1 MTMTPALQRLLDAE
15 AGFAP
20 GFGAGLAN
28 HRPMAL
34 HALARLGADDARLEA
49 FARRYE
55 PRLAAAEPPQPWPAG
70 MAWADRLGQPEA
82 WPLYRDLFAQ
92 WLYHESPGEMLP
104 QVLPRLML
112 GAGGAGF
119 HGLILTAHA
128 VAAGHRAELRDALA
142 AWAACWLPLGQA
154 QPDAR
159 PTTDDPEVLL
169 RKLPAVGAGSG
180 LIVDGLRAAA
190 QARGFDALC
199 ARLALGPGTL
209 PQLARLAAK
218 AYAASGNFAVLHLVT
233 SALAMHEL
241 MRFLDPEEPE
251 KAQAAL
257 AAYWRAFAAT
267 VSSAGIV
274 PLPPLSP
281 PPWAQLVQAACASD
295 DDHAIKRVDACVQ
308 WHAVD
313 PDGPWQAAAAR
324 ALAG

>member
-20 GFGAGLAN
+20 EFGGGLAN

-49 FARRYE
+49 FARQYE
-55 PRLAAAEPPQPWPAG
+55 PRLAPAPPPQPWPAG

-82 WPLYRDLFAQ
+82 WPPYRDLFAQ
-92 WLYHESPGEMLP
+92 WLLHELPEEMLP

-112 GAGGAGF
+112 GVGGAGF
-119 HGLILTAHA
+119 HGLIRTAHA

-142 AWAACWLPLGQA
+142 AWAACWLPLGQGL
-154 QPDAR
+154 PGAR
-159 PTTDDPEVLL
+159 PRTDDPEPLL
-169 RKLPAVGAGSG
+169 RQLAVVRAGGG

-199 ARLALGPGTL
+199 ARLATGPGTL

-241 MRFLDPEEPE
+241 LRWLDPGEPE
-251 KAQAAL
+251 QAQAAL

-274 PLPPLSP
+274 PLPPLVP
-281 PPWAQLVQAACASD
+281 PPWEQLVQAACASD
-295 DDHAIKRVDACVQ
+295 DDHAIKLVDACVQ
-308 WHAVD
+308 WHAID
-313 PDGPWQAAAAR
+313 PAGPWQAAAAR

>member
-20 GFGAGLAN
+20 EFGSGLAN

-49 FARRYE
+49 FARLYE
-55 PRLAAAEPPQPWPAG
+55 PRLAAAPAPQPWPLG
-70 MAWADRLGQPEA
+70 TAWAERLGQPEA
-82 WPLYRDLFAQ
+82 WPVYRDLFAQ
-92 WLYHESPGEMLP
+92 WLYDESPGEMLP

-119 HGLILTAHA
+119 HGLIRTAHA
-128 VAAGHRAELRDALA
+128 VASRHRAELRDALA

-154 QPDAR
+154 LPDAR
-159 PTTDDPEVLL
+159 PRTGDPEVLL
-169 RKLPAVGAGSG
+169 RQLPRVRAGG

-199 ARLALGPGTL
+199 ARLAQGPDTL
-209 PQLARLAAK
+209 LQLARLAAK

-233 SALAMHEL
+233 SALALHEL
-241 MRFLDPEEPE
+241 LRFLDPDEPGQ
-251 KAQAAL
+251 AQAAL

-274 PLPPLSP
+274 LLPPLAP
-281 PPWAQLVQAACASD
+281 APWEQLVQAACASD
-295 DDHAIKRVDACVQ
+295 DDHAIKLVDACVQ
-308 WHAVD
+308 WHAID
-313 PDGPWQAAAAR
+313 PAGPWQAAAAR

>member
-49 FARRYE
+49 FARHYE
-55 PRLAAAEPPQPWPAG
+55 PRLAAAAPPQPWPAG

-92 WLYHESPGEMLP
+92 WLYHESPSEMLP
-104 QVLPRLML
+104 QVLPRLMR

-119 HGLILTAHA
+119 HGLIRTAHA
-128 VAAGHRAELRDALA
+128 AAAGHRAELRDALA

-154 QPDAR
+154 RPDAQ

-169 RKLPAVGAGSG
+169 RQLRVVRAGSG
-180 LIVDGLRAAA
+180 LIVDGLQAAA

-241 MRFLDPEEPE
+241 TRFLDPEEPE

-274 PLPPLSP
+274 PRPALAP

-295 DDHAIKRVDACVQ
+295 DDHAIKLVDACVQ
-308 WHAVD
+308 WQAID